1 MKLKFNVTGM
11 TCAACSAR
19 VEKVTNAV
27 PGVEKA
33 EVNLL
38 AGTMQVEAEN
48 ADVSEAIIQAVQKA
62 GYGASV
68 PGEKKTVK
76 KEDKAPSEDALKE
89 MKKRIIGSAVCLIVL
104 MYFTMGH
111 MIGLPAPH
119 WYHGIQNALVAALL
133 QFFLTLPT
141 VYLNRVYYSRGLK
154 A

>member
-48 ADVSEAIIQAVQKA
+48 GNVVPAIIKAVLA
-62 GYGASV
+62 CAIG
-68 PGEKKTVK
+68 
-76 KEDKAPSEDALKE
+76 LNLR
-89 MKKRIIGSAVCLIVL
+89 KRI
-104 MYFTMGH
+104 
-111 MIGLPAPH
+111 P
-119 WYHGIQNALVAALL
+119 
-133 QFFLTLPT
+133 
-141 VYLNRVYYSRGLK
+141 GLK

>member
-48 ADVSEAIIQAVQKA
+48 VNVVPAIIKAVQDA
-62 GYGASV
+62 GYGAS
-68 PGEKKTVK
+68 EKGAAIMPPCPVK
-76 KEDKAPSEDALKE
+76 R
-89 MKKRIIGSAVCLIVL
+89 KRTRQRPPRRKPL
-104 MYFTMGH
+104 
-111 MIGLPAPH
+111 
-119 WYHGIQNALVAALL
+119 
-133 QFFLTLPT
+133 
-141 VYLNRVYYSRGLK
+141 
-154 A
+154 